1 MTELKRRILVIE
13 DEKEML
19 EAVRLRLEA
28 NSYEVIAASDG
39 AEGLSQA
46 RSEKPDL
53 IVMDIMLPKMD
64 GFTVCRMLKFDENY
78 KNTPIIMLTARTQEM
93 DVARGKEMG
102 ADAYLTKPFKSE
114 ELLAKIKE
122 LIK

>member
-28 NSYEVIAASDG
+28 NSYEVISASDG

>member
-19 EAVRLRLEA
+19 EAVQLRLEA
-28 NSYEVIAASDG
+28 NRYEVISASDG

-53 IVMDIMLPKMD
+53 IIMDIMLPKMD
-64 GFTVCRMLKFDENY
+64 GFTVCRMLKFDEHY
-78 KNTPIIMLTARTQEM
+78 KNTPIIMLTARTQ
-93 DVARGKEMG
+93 DSDIKCGKEMG
-102 ADAYLTKPFKSE
+102 VDAYLTKPFKSE